1 MLTRQLRQS
10 VFASTTTKTHLQKL
24 QNSKMYFKHKSL
36 CLVFALAVVFQP
48 TVESMRIFRGW
59 DGALYAYL
67 LSKYLQLYIIE
78 NTFAF
83 CN

>member
-1 MLTRQLRQS
+1 
-10 VFASTTTKTHLQKL
+10 
-24 QNSKMYFKHKSL
+24 MYFNHKSL
-36 CLVFALAVVFQP
+36 CLVFALAVGFQP

-78 NTFAF
+78 NIFAF